1 MWRAIFLTL
10 LALGGAACATGA
22 RWERSGATEDDR
34 RRDEAECAAQANR
47 DYSVPAQRIIA
58 RSGGRTTEG
67 MGLVTV
73 RDFDSGVF
81 ESHASRRRRPSAPA
95 LPPARRW
102 TPQRNRIQ
110 PHDAGVFE
118 ECMRTRGYERVPAR
132 P

>member
-1 MWRAIFLTL
+1 MWRAILLTL

-34 RRDEAECAAQANR
+34 RRDETECAARANR

-81 ESHASRRRRPSAPA
+81 
-95 LPPARRW
+95 
-102 TPQRNRIQ
+102 
-110 PHDAGVFE
+110 D
-118 ECMRTRGYERVPAR
+118 ECMRVRGYRRVPATS
-132 P
+132 PS